1 MFVPTP
7 EHNFTCGQARSADA
21 NASTTPSNKSFGRE
35 LIMWE
40 SPGTRAQECFQPRL
54 VLTLVNFVRS
64 IGIEVQACPIT
75 WKTQFPGLDIRAG
88 VVLIDEDQLIH
99 PGNILHE
106 AGHIAVHDPVNRRR
120 PKFSPSKGE
129 ELSALA
135 WSYAATVHLGLSS
148 ELVFYPGSYQGWDT
162 ALVENFAAG
171 RYIGVPLLQ
180 RYGMAI
186 EPRFA
191 HERKLKPYPH
201 MLRWVR

>member
-1 MFVPTP
+1 
-7 EHNFTCGQARSADA
+7 
-21 NASTTPSNKSFGRE
+21 
-35 LIMWE
+35 MWE
-40 SPGTRAQECFQPRL
+40 SSSTRTQKCFQSPL
-54 VLTLVNFVRS
+54 VLKLVSFVRS

-75 WKTQFPGLDIRAG
+75 WKTLFPGLDIRGG
-88 VVLIDEDQLIH
+88 VILVDENQLIH

-106 AGHIAVHDPVNRRR
+106 AGHLAVHDPVKRRR
-120 PKFSPSKGE
+120 PKFSPSRGE

-162 ALVENFAAG
+162 ALVENFAEG

-186 EPRFA
+186 EARFA
-191 HERKLKPYPH
+191 SEQKLKTYPQ